1 MEVCFSLW
9 KKLSFLQHWWQL
21 VALQEG
27 TKCKIITPNKRGAI
41 GMCVDSPVTIK
52 FVWMLMQPSYIFK
65 YETIWDYPTEAGF
78 AHLVSL
84 GSFKVFQQAQA
95 VGVPGRNEQ
104 VTMMTQACGKW
115 SSKGRRN
122 RSPGATSSTL
132 KGQIGWKWEN
142 VVPLRHTKREC
153 VVLEQFCYCFSRF
166 FVFRCK
172 EAING
177 VLMGEEPKAWYFS
190 FVTQDTKSIK
200 IQS

>member
-1 MEVCFSLW
+1 METYCSYFFFLLLSQQTVEVCFSLW

-52 FVWMLMQPSYIFK
+52 FVWMLMQPSYICK
-65 YETIWDYPTEAGF
+65 YETIWDYPTEACF

-84 GSFKVFQQAQA
+84 GSLKVFQQAQA

-122 RSPGATSSTL
+122 RSPGATSSAFEKPNWMKVGECCSTRAH
-132 KGQIGWKWEN
+132 QERMRCFWSN
-142 VVPLRHTKREC
+142 FVVVSPD
-153 VVLEQFCYCFSRF
+153 
-166 FVFRCK
+166 
-172 EAING
+172 
-177 VLMGEEPKAWYFS
+177 FS
-190 FVTQDTKSIK
+190 FQV
-200 IQS
+200 